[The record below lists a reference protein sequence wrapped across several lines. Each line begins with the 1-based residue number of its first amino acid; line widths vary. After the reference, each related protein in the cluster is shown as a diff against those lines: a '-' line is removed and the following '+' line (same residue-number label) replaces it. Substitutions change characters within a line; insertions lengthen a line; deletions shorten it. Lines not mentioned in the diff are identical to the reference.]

1 MLLKNKATKTRTM
14 APINVG
20 VSIKLHVGAD
30 NIMINGF
37 DPAGGC
43 TVLVIIMAAIVV
55 PAARAMLHQCALKSD
70 KNTNPINEART

>member
-1 MLLKNKATKTRTM
+1 MLLKNKATKTRAT

-20 VSIKLHVGAD
+20 VSIKLHVGA
-30 NIMINGF
+30 NNMMINGF

-55 PAARAMLHQCALKSD
+55 PAARAMLHQYGPKSD